1 MAEREGQSTNGS
13 GAPEPILRT
22 EGIGKFFGAVQAL
35 TDVNFEVR
43 PDEVVA
49 LIGDNGAGKSTLTNI
64 ITGVFQPDSGE
75 IFFQGERVRFSSP
88 SDARSLGIETVYQDL
103 AAAPHLDA
111 VANIF
116 LGRELYRPGILG
128 RLGFLDNK
136 SMRKEA
142 EEQIDDL
149 NVRIPDLSKPVSTF
163 SGGQRKGVVV
173 ARAAMWASKMILMD
187 EPTAALGVD
196 QVETVLDLIHRV
208 RDTGISVVFISHSMP
223 EVFEVADR
231 IVVMRLG
238 EAVKELDPKVNST
251 DDAVA
256 AMTGSARGGKAV

>member
-1 MAEREGQSTNGS
+1 MSDEEHVSEDGS
-13 GAPEPILRT
+13 KKVEPILRT
-22 EGIGKFFGAVQAL
+22 EGVGKSFGAVRAL
-35 TDVNFEVR
+35 KDVDFEVR
-43 PDEVVA
+43 PKEVVA
-49 LIGDNGAGKSTLTNI
+49 LVGDNGAGKSTLTNI
-64 ITGVFQPDSGE
+64 ITGVFPSDTGG
-75 IFFQGERVRFSSP
+75 IFFQGERVHFSSP
-88 SDARSLGIETVYQDL
+88 SDARRLGIETVYQDL

-116 LGRELYRPGILG
+116 LGRERYRPGFLG

-142 EEQIDDL
+142 EDQINDL
-149 NVRIPDLSKPVSTF
+149 NVRIPDLTKPVSTF

-187 EPTAALGVD
+187 EPTAALGVN
-196 QVETVLDLIHRV
+196 QVETVLDLVHRV

-238 EAVKELDPKVNST
+238 EAIAEFDPKTSST
-251 DDAVA
+251 DDIVA
-256 AMTGSARGGKAV
+256 AMTGSARGGKEV